1 MRPAASIVE
10 FSHAAGCCSYSCRHR
25 WPWTEQT
32 SPCDVLDCPTLA
44 LGPIGHTYYVFFYVP
59 WLTLVYMQLMLW
71 LMEMAN
77 NPHSMLYRCV
87 DAVVV

>member
-1 MRPAASIVE
+1 
-10 FSHAAGCCSYSCRHR
+10 
-25 WPWTEQT
+25 
-32 SPCDVLDCPTLA
+32 VLDCPTLA